1 MKKILSFIFISALLT
16 AIFLC
21 AAHADS
27 YPSWFPDDPE
37 NFVDFYGTD
46 LRRVADEA
54 DLFTDAEESELTRLI
69 NEIRNKYGY
78 DLVIYTD
85 KTNYGLGPDDEQCAI
100 DFYRFNGYGL
110 GREQSGMIIYVN
122 MDPDDQYFSVVGTGD
137 VEQRTYE
144 YNETIRDQMRP
155 EMSAKNYYDA
165 MKIGIELIDEL
176 YDTGKIAEKKTVGD
190 YLGYSAIASV
200 VGLFAGLINQSKEKG
215 KMNAVRYAKYAN
227 DYIVDN
233 TFALRDLRET
243 FLYKN
248 VTKTFI
254 ATESSSSGSR
264 GGSSHSG
271 MHSSGGGGH
280 SFSGGSSRF

>member
-21 AAHADS
+21 AVHAES

-69 NEIRNKYGY
+69 NEIRDKYGY

-190 YLGYSAIASV
+190 YLGALNV
-200 VGLFAGLINQSKEKG
+200 LFGLGG
-215 KMNAVRYAKYAN
+215 N
-227 DYIVDN
+227 DPQ
-233 TFALRDLRET
+233 AARET
-243 FLYKN
+243 FLQYQLI
-248 VTKTFI
+248 TPKTNI
-254 ATESSSSGSR
+254 AAELHEDFLCKLLNDATGQTMLTTDTPDAPVLR
-264 GGSSHSG
+264 GDLADLLYQL
-271 MHSSGGGGH
+271 SGGAGE
-280 SFSGGSSRF
+280 